1 MILIAQ
7 NFHFVT
13 CHTGGAENPYPKI
26 HHQISIKIGVTK
38 DFGSTLG
45 TSKVS
50 DARRR
55 GVTTE
60 AYQQYAAGRNDRR
73 QRRR

>member
-1 MILIAQ
+1 MNI
-7 NFHFVT
+7 T
-13 CHTGGAENPYPKI
+13 T
-26 HHQISIKIGVTK
+26 GVTK

-60 AYQQYAAGRNDRR
+60 AYEQYAAERNDRR